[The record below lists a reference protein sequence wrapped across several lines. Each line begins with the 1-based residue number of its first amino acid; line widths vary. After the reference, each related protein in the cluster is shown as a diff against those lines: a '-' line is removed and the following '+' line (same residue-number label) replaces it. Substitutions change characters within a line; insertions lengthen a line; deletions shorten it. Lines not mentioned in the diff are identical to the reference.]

1 MKVYEGK
8 TQGTIHKY
16 EATIT
21 LEVASNRRIY
31 LNRAEEIKRFIKSF
45 DIQFTAPNTIGTK
58 DWRQYNLQV
67 MNLDISDVE
76 ARLKAFKESTIKTED
91 TTTKTEESTLK
102 VEKSTSEVQK
112 FSKEELADLKKN
124 TKWLCRNIN

>member
-76 ARLKAFKESTIKTED
+76 DITPCCTHYKEILP
-91 TTTKTEESTLK
+91 TEE
-102 VEKSTSEVQK
+102 
-112 FSKEELADLKKN
+112 KEREANCPECEGNNLNEDK
-124 TKWLCRNIN
+124 TRCWDCQPER

>member
-8 TQGTIHKY
+8 TQGAIHKY

-76 ARLKAFKESTIKTED
+76 DITPCCTHDREILP
-91 TTTKTEESTLK
+91 TEE
-102 VEKSTSEVQK
+102 EEREVK
-112 FSKEELADLKKN
+112 CPECDGNNLNEDN
-124 TKWLCRNIN
+124 TRCWDCQPER